1 MAGTR
6 GKAWKKIEKKEREVL
21 KVDGVGNKKGGGA
34 ALSWG
39 AGMLIILLGVLRDTD
54 AQLDLLWESPIFQD
68 IH

>member
-1 MAGTR
+1 M
-6 GKAWKKIEKKEREVL
+6 

-54 AQLDLLWESPIFQD
+54 AQLDLL
-68 IH
+68 